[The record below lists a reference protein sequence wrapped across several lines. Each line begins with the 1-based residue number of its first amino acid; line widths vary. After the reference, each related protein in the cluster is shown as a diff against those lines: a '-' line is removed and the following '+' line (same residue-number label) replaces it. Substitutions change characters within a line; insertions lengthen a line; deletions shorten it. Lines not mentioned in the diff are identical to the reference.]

1 MIRHAR
7 RCCLHQQQDLS
18 VQGAQAQGRGHPI
31 GQDRTDQRAGRDRRK
46 TSGRE
51 RERDND
57 WKDPSL
63 DECLESFGWMMM
75 DAFGSSI
82 KAHKGHHQLED
93 PSLHGF
99 GSPWWV
105 EQTPNQPPEK
115 SSEERTNS

>member
-1 MIRHAR
+1 MPVDVACISSKICRFKGLKPKGEAT
-7 RCCLHQQQDLS
+7 QS
-18 VQGAQAQGRGHPI
+18 V
-31 GQDRTDQRAGRDRRK
+31 K
-46 TSGRE
+46 TVLINVQVGIAAKPLGE